1 MPYSRQQRWYK
12 RCYVSTEGPNS
23 GASEIPTGRRDV
35 KLVTAVIKPF
45 KLDDVKD
52 GLAALGVQGMT
63 VSEVQG
69 FGRQGGHSETYR
81 GTEYKVLFTP
91 KTRVEVVVDDDL
103 SDRVVDAV
111 VAAARTEKIGDG
123 KVWVTDVGNL
133 VRIRTGERGS
143 DAI

>member
-1 MPYSRQQRWYK
+1 MQ
-12 RCYVSTEGPNS
+12 
-23 GASEIPTGRRDV
+23 
-35 KLVTAVIKPF
+35 LVTAVIKPF

-52 GLAALGVQGMT
+52 GLAAMGIQGMT

-91 KTRVEVVVDDDL
+91 KTRVEVVVDDDQA
-103 SDRVVDAV
+103 DAV
-111 VAAARTEKIGDG
+111 VEAIVDAARTEKIGDG
-123 KVWVTDVGNL
+123 KVWVTEVSNL

-143 DAI
+143 SAV

>member
-1 MPYSRQQRWYK
+1 M
-12 RCYVSTEGPNS
+12 
-23 GASEIPTGRRDV
+23 

-52 GLAALGVQGMT
+52 ALAAVGVQGMT

-91 KTRVEVVVDDDL
+91 KTRVEIVLDEGDVDKA
-103 SDRVVDAV
+103 VDAIV
-111 VAAARTEKIGDG
+111 GAARTEKIGDG
-123 KVWVTDVGNL
+123 KVWVTDVGSL
-133 VRIRTGERGS
+133 VRIRTGEQGA
-143 DAI
+143 DAV